1 MEASS
6 SRKPV
11 WTASGPRGVS
21 FGGFAGENG
30 VVTHD
35 PAVVL
40 AAKRALLEEQLEG
53 LRQPPEAGSIGF
65 GKRVGEGTSQ
75 AVERIAAVSA
85 DEQLQLMLTEVK
97 RAQEK
102 LAEGTYGRCDEC
114 GVEITPE
121 RLAARPWATRC
132 VSHA

>member
-1 MEASS
+1 MV
-6 SRKPV
+6 R
-11 WTASGPRGVS
+11 
-21 FGGFAGENG
+21 
-30 VVTHD
+30 D
-35 PAVVL
+35 PAAVL

-53 LRQPPEAGSIGF
+53 LRQPPEPGSIGF

-85 DEQLQLMLTEVK
+85 EESLQAMLTEVR

-102 LAEGTYGRCDEC
+102 LADGTYGRCDEC
-114 GVEITPE
+114 GAEIGPE
-121 RLAARPWATRC
+121 RLDARPWATRC

>member
-1 MEASS
+1 VGRLRPSS
-6 SRKPV
+6 
-11 WTASGPRGVS
+11 A
-21 FGGFAGENG
+21 FLDEDG
-30 VVTHD
+30 VVTQD
-35 PAVVL
+35 PAEALV
-40 AAKRALLEEQLEG
+40 ARRALLEEQLAQ
-53 LRQPPEAGSIGF
+53 LRQPPEPGSIGF

-85 DEQLQLMLTEVK
+85 EEKLQAMLTEVK

-102 LAEGTYGRCDEC
+102 LVEGTYGRCDVC
-114 GVEITPE
+114 GVEIPPE